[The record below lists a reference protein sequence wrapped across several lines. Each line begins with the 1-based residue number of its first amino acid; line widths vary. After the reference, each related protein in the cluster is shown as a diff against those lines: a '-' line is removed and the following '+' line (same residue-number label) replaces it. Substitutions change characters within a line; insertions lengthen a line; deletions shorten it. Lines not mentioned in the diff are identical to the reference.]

1 MTPAGKALACADAGA
16 SLRMTNNNKFV
27 DSCRLLGIYNN
38 KDVYLYSSA
47 KYDRPRLFYI
57 SNYFYLPK
65 WVEDHEK
72 LTLLQAIKIINYR
85 MKNND
90 SDILALEGSPARG
103 ENTRLRENLKP
114 EDIKIDATIDM
125 RTSGAGLPASAAQ
138 ADARSRADDSVK
150 NKK

>member
-1 MTPAGKALACADAGA
+1 MN
-16 SLRMTNNNKFV
+16 NNNKFV

-57 SNYFYLPK
+57 SNYYYLPK

-72 LTLLQAIKIINYR
+72 LTLFQAIKIINYR
-85 MKNND
+85 MKNKNND
-90 SDILALEGSPARG
+90 SD
-103 ENTRLRENLKP
+103 NLKP
-114 EDIKIDATIDM
+114 EDINIDATIDSVI
-125 RTSGAGLPASAAQ
+125 RKDAPASERRLTPCAA
-138 ADARSRADDSVK
+138 DVK

>member
-1 MTPAGKALACADAGA
+1 M
-16 SLRMTNNNKFV
+16 NNNDKFV

-57 SNYFYLPK
+57 SNYYYLPK

-114 EDIKIDATIDM
+114 EELKIDDTI
-125 RTSGAGLPASAAQ
+125 
-138 ADARSRADDSVK
+138 DSVK

>member
-1 MTPAGKALACADAGA
+1 MN
-16 SLRMTNNNKFV
+16 NNNKFV

-57 SNYFYLPK
+57 SNYYYLPK

-85 MKNND
+85 MKNKN
-90 SDILALEGSPARG
+90 SD
-103 ENTRLRENLKP
+103 NLKP
-114 EDIKIDATIDM
+114 EDINIDKLVND
-125 RTSGAGLPASAAQ
+125 
-138 ADARSRADDSVK
+138 VK